1 MLFMYDGDQ
10 LPELLGEDG
19 YTYIDDGSADLAT
32 GVTSLRFIR
41 AVLRRTRRVWGAV
54 ALVGFAAGIGIAVTL
69 PVTYQASTSL
79 LLTPMSAPAEASG
92 GPILNEQALAQSR
105 PVAELAVRQL
115 GLQQSVTKFLTTYTA
130 TAATDRVLVI
140 TAKANSSAEALARAR
155 AVATEFLRFRANLAE
170 TAQNLVLRS
179 LDQEV
184 LAAQQRLQSINTQIS
199 QLPARPTTPEQQARL
214 ASLEKAQAQAQASLD
229 VVLEAVTENSISSQ
243 ITTAGVV
250 LDSQVLSPA
259 SPVPPH
265 SRLKRLLEYA
275 GIGLIASLTLGV
287 GFVIIGAL
295 LSDRLR
301 RRDEVARALRAPV
314 EVSVGSMAR
323 PRWWPGPRELQ
334 AAPSAE
340 VKRIVAYLDDV
351 LSSSTGDPMSLAI
364 VPVDDVHGPAV
375 CLVSLAISC
384 AKRGLRVVV
393 ADLCD
398 GAPAARLVGVAEPGI
413 HTVTVQSVQIVV
425 VAPDQHDVVI
435 RGPLDRPEAQT
446 SPAEAVIEACAT
458 ADRLLTLAALDP
470 SLGAQH
476 LSGWARAAVATVTA
490 GQSTGTRIQAVSEM
504 VRLAG
509 IPLVSGVLIGADK
522 TDESLGA
529 APAAGVGDA
538 IAAEPD
544 SRLDGDGSVVH
555 AADQSAAGR
564 PGSDRHF

>member
-1 MLFMYDGDQ
+1 MLFMYDGHQ
-10 LPELLGEDG
+10 LPEPLGEDG

-54 ALVGFAAGIGIAVTL
+54 ALVGLVAGIAIAVTL
-69 PVTYQASTSL
+69 PVSYQASTSL
-79 LLTPMSAPAEASG
+79 LLTPLAAPGEASG
-92 GPILNEQALAQSR
+92 APILNEQALAESR
-105 PVAELAVRQL
+105 PVAELAMQQL
-115 GLQQSVTKFLTTYTA
+115 GVQQSVTRFLTTYTA

-140 TAKANSSAEALARAR
+140 TAKANSSAEAVARAR
-155 AVATEFLRFRANLAE
+155 AVATEFLRFRAKLAE
-170 TAQNLVLRS
+170 TMQNLVLRS
-179 LDQEV
+179 LNQGV
-184 LAAQQRLQSINTQIS
+184 TAAQQRLQSINTQIS

-214 ASLEKAQAQAQASLD
+214 ASLENAQLQAQASLD
-229 VVLEAVTENSISSQ
+229 LVQQAVTENAVSSQ

-301 RRDEVARALRAPV
+301 RRDEVARALSAPV
-314 EVSVGSMAR
+314 EVSVGSLAR
-323 PRWWPGPRELQ
+323 PRWRPGPRELQ
-334 AAPSAE
+334 AAPSAN
-340 VKRIVAYLDDV
+340 VKRIVAYLDSV
-351 LSSSTGDPMSLAI
+351 LSSCTGEPISLAI
-364 VPVDDVHGPAV
+364 VPVDDVHGPAD
-375 CLVSLAISC
+375 CLVSLALSC
-384 AKRGLRVVV
+384 AKQGLRVVI

-398 GAPAARLVGVAEPGI
+398 GAPAARLLGVAEPGI
-413 HTVTVQSVQIVV
+413 HTVTVQSVQVVV
-425 VAPDQHDVVI
+425 VAPDQHDVVTP
-435 RGPLDRPEAQT
+435 GPLDRPQAQAC
-446 SPAEAVIEACAT
+446 PAGAVIEACAT

-470 SLGAQH
+470 SLGAPH

-490 GQSTGTRIQAVSEM
+490 GQSTATRIQAVSEM
-504 VRLAG
+504 VRLSG

-529 APAAGVGDA
+529 APAAGVRDA
-538 IAAEPD
+538 IAAEPG
-544 SRLDGDGSVVH
+544 SRLDGDGSAVH
-555 AADQSAAGR
+555 AGGSVSGGPAGE
-564 PGSDRHF
+564 